1 MSTRFPAR
9 PVVIL
14 LAALAVPAA
23 PAEEGFVRLGAGSY
37 LTTLPPG
44 AKEPP
49 ATVYKTDAVRG
60 PIPTNDWW
68 SSLAWL
74 PYSEPMYAHPLVLRA
89 EPEGL
94 RVFHPASFGV
104 SRNAIL
110 GVMPGGKSKADLVL
124 GHAGQ
129 PRFPDA
135 RLDGFS
141 DWFVTAAF
149 AEGGRSMRLSF
160 GHGSPYVYALY
171 AGGDATVAFEAA
183 PEVWAG
189 GAEAAVLGVLV
200 NGKPYGLFG
209 PSGCAWEGIGTAA
222 LTCRLKGKPHLSVA
236 LLPAKTKEAL
246 DLFARHA
253 HAHVTGSTVAWSY
266 HEKTAAVTTTFKV
279 ATAAREGTETA
290 TLMALY
296 PHQWEATADPLLEP
310 TYPSVRGTMKLR
322 RGTGFTTTMT
332 FPGVLPA
339 LPGPGAA
346 DRETLRALVEAAAAK
361 KDANLGDTYWGGKRL
376 GWLAALIPLAEQSG
390 ADAARETLAA
400 ELRDR
405 LERWFSAADAAGKP
419 KAKGCFYY
427 NRTWGTVIGYP
438 ASYGSDVELNDHHF
452 HYGYFFRGAAEVA
465 RRDPAWAAAGRWGD
479 MIRLLVRDAANP
491 QRDDPEL
498 PFLRNFDPY
507 AGHSWAS
514 GRAAFADGN
523 NNESSSEAMN
533 AWAGLVLLGQATGDT
548 ALRDLG
554 IWLYTTE
561 LAGIEAYWFDVGGRH
576 RPPGYGASVVTMV
589 WGGKSVNET
598 WFTNKP
604 EEVHGINWLPIHG
617 GSLYLGRFPDYAR
630 KNYEAMKAE
639 RGSEAW
645 ASWGDLALMYRALTD
660 PADAIRQY
668 EAAGDR
674 LPMEGGNSRA
684 NLFHW
689 IRALDALG
697 SVDRTVTADTP
708 LYAAF
713 VKDGKRTRV
722 VYNLGAAP
730 RTVTFSDGVVVKA
743 PAKGFGVETK

>member
-1 MSTRFPAR
+1 MRRLVPALL
-9 PVVIL
+9 L
-14 LAALAVPAA
+14 LASAVPPA
-23 PAEEGFVRLGAGSY
+23 PAEDTVVRLGAGSY
-37 LTTLPPG
+37 LVKLPPG

-49 ATVYKTDAVRG
+49 AIVYKTAGVRG

-94 RVFHPASFGV
+94 RVFHPDRLSV
-104 SRNAIL
+104 SRNAIM
-110 GVMPGGKSKADLVL
+110 GVMPGGKTKADFVL
-124 GHAGQ
+124 GHAAQ
-129 PRFPDA
+129 PQFPDA

-149 AEGGRSMRLSF
+149 AEGGRAMRLSF
-160 GHGSPYVYALY
+160 GHGCPYVYALY
-171 AGGDATVAFEAA
+171 EGGDATVSFQAP

-189 GAEAAVLGVLV
+189 GADAPALGVVV

-209 PSGCAWEGIGTAA
+209 PSGCAWEGLGTAT
-222 LTCRLKGKPHLSVA
+222 LTCRLKGKPHLAVA
-236 LLPAKTKEAL
+236 ILPAKTKEAF
-246 DLFARHA
+246 DLVARHA
-253 HAHVTGSTVAWSY
+253 HAHVTGSTVAWGY
-266 HEKTAAVTTTFKV
+266 DEKTAAVTTTFKV

-296 PHQWEATADPLLEP
+296 PHQAETTADKTLEYA
-310 TYPSVRGTMKLR
+310 YPSVRGPMRLL
-322 RGTGFTTTMT
+322 RGTGFVTKMA

-339 LPGPGAA
+339 LPPMPTHDRAA
-346 DRETLRALVEAAAAK
+346 LRVLVEAAAAK
-361 KDANLGDTYWGGKRL
+361 PERDLKDTYWGGKRL
-376 GWLAALIPLAEQSG
+376 GWLASLVPIAEQAG
-390 ADAARETLAA
+390 ADAARDALAA

-405 LERWFSAADAAGKP
+405 LERWLAAADAAGTP
-419 KAKGCFYY
+419 DAKGCFYY

-438 ASYGSDVELNDHHF
+438 ASYGADTELNDHHF
-452 HYGYFFRGAAEVA
+452 HYGYFFRGAAEIA
-465 RRDPAWAAAGRWGD
+465 RRDPAWAAPDRWGG
-479 MIRLLVRDAANP
+479 MVRLLVRDAANP
-491 QRDDPEL
+491 SRDDPEL

-514 GRAAFADGN
+514 GKAGFADGN
-523 NNESSSEAMN
+523 NNESSSEAMG
-533 AWAGLVLLGQATGDT
+533 AWTGLILLGQATGDT
-548 ALRDLG
+548 KLRDLG
-554 IWLYTTE
+554 VWLYTTE

-604 EEVHGINWLPIHG
+604 EEVHGINWLPVHG

-645 ASWGDLALMYRALTD
+645 VSWGDLAIMYRALTD
-660 PADAIRQY
+660 PADAVRQY
-668 EAAGDR
+668 EAAGER
-674 LPMEGGNSRA
+674 LPIEGGNSRA
-684 NLFHW
+684 NLCHW

-697 SVDRTVTADTP
+697 QVDRTVTADYP
-708 LYAAF
+708 LYAVF
-713 VKDGKRTRV
+713 SKNGKRTHV
-722 VYNLGAAP
+722 VYNMEASP
-730 RTVTFSDGVVVKA
+730 RTVTFSDGVSVKA
-743 PAKGFGVETK
+743 PPKGFGVQ